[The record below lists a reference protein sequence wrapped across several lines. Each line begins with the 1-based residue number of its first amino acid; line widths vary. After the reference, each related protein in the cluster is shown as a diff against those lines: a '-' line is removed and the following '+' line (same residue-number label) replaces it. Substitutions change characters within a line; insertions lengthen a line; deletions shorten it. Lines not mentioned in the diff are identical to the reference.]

1 MICLIGLLVASPFG
15 IFFSGEDS
23 GTGYTM
29 PKAVSTLNQGFT
41 DRIEQI
47 KAGHPHDKLDLD
59 NAGNAAMIA
68 NWRDVLA
75 IYAVKTTTDEDSP
88 DEVATLTEQKL
99 TILREILWDMNDISY
114 REETVSGGEDGE
126 DTVILQITVTV
137 KSAAQMANAY
147 HFTAEQRKLLE
158 ELLGRYQRAEQAEL
172 SQGQRAQVEALV
184 GEKLSGSQRPRRR
197 WPWVL
202 AALAVVWAG
211 WSVFS
216 RLDRMDGQYNSLA
229 NSVNNV
235 SHSVNAQVGSIASRV
250 EEILKAQNDLTADY
264 ATQLV
269 SADLAENTVRFSLRA
284 VPKTYTPGMSV
295 VFLADSGGEVRE
307 MEAAEEENGAFT
319 GEMVCP
325 LTDSITLSAVFV
337 TGNTRQTQ
345 LLDQYQGLYQ
355 DSFPQV
361 EPMDLSSVMYSKR
374 GKNGRFALPEGY
386 VTVGG
391 ERASVPVVNEALGVS
406 RLREVRV
413 GLFHNFKLVT
423 WLEPCEKP
431 DSFEGFA
438 GQDFYRLDPMELD
451 LAEGDDLAFAAV
463 VTDEYGR
470 RWVSPSIPE
479 YQVQDG
485 EILWPEESV
494 VYQKNTLADWG
505 LE

>member
-1 MICLIGLLVASPFG
+1 MTTGQRIAAKRKERELSQESLGAELGVSRQTVYKWESDTSLPEIEKLVALSRLFQVPVG
-15 IFFSGEDS
+15 WLLGVEEVPEAAEFSEDQ
-23 GTGYTM
+23 
-29 PKAVSTLNQGFT
+29 L
-41 DRIEQI
+41 
-47 KAGHPHDKLDLD
+47 
-59 NAGNAAMIA
+59 
-68 NWRDVLA
+68 
-75 IYAVKTTTDEDSP
+75 
-88 DEVATLTEQKL
+88 
-99 TILREILWDMNDISY
+99 
-114 REETVSGGEDGE
+114 
-126 DTVILQITVTV
+126 
-137 KSAAQMANAY
+137 
-147 HFTAEQRKLLE
+147 KLLE

-202 AALAVVWAG
+202 AALAVLWAG

-386 VTVGG
+386 ITVGG
-391 ERASVPVVNEALGVS
+391 ERASVPAVNEALGVS

-431 DSFEGFA
+431 NGFEGFA
-438 GQDFYRLDPMELD
+438 EQDFYRLNPMELD